1 MPAGGGRVRS
11 AAGEATRP
19 DIRRLVPPVAWSE
32 VGSDTGYR
40 RARLVT
46 LTALG
51 IMFISSA
58 AMPAIGL
65 GVEQRL
71 PWRILGG
78 AGIAVFSA
86 GLGWAL
92 WSEFQPGRSDR
103 TRRRASIAFVAASV
117 ASVPLVGPLG
127 AESGAWA
134 SWAWLGAA
142 VVGAVPLLAH
152 RMPTAAV
159 AVVLSV
165 AVSAGGA
172 WANGGGVVEYVVVT
186 AGIGTSLA
194 LINGLQIGLWRL
206 VVQARDARDALAR
219 LAAAEERLRFAR
231 DVHDLLGHD
240 LSVIALK
247 AELAKRL
254 APVDPERTGEQAA
267 EIQRLAASA
276 LVQVRQ
282 AVHGYRAVDLRDQL
296 SAVEHVLRSAGVHCV
311 VRLPGSDLPGEASHL
326 VPVLREATTNML
338 RHSRAQHCTIDVDAT
353 PGEVRMV
360 VTNDGVAERA
370 PDRYSHGLRGLSDRL
385 AEVGGTVSADARP
398 GTFTLTATVPVPA

>member
-1 MPAGGGRVRS
+1 VRS

-19 DIRRLVPPVAWSE
+19 DVPRAVPPVGWSE
-32 VGSDTGYR
+32 LGADAGYK

-46 LTALG
+46 LAALG
-51 IMFISSA
+51 IMFVSSV
-58 AMPAIGL
+58 AMPVIGL

-71 PWRILGG
+71 AWRILGA
-78 AGIAVFSA
+78 AGIAAFTA
-86 GLGWAL
+86 GLAWAL
-92 WSEFQPGRSDR
+92 WGEFQPARSHR
-103 TRRRASIAFVAASV
+103 ARRWSSIAFVAASV

-142 VVGAVPLLAH
+142 IIGAVPLLVLGV
-152 RMPTAAV
+152 PAAV
-159 AVVLSV
+159 VAIVLSV
-165 AVSAGGA
+165 AVSAGVA
-172 WANGGGVVEYVVVT
+172 WANGGGLVQYVVIT
-186 AGIGTSLA
+186 AGVGTSLA
-194 LINGLQIGLWRL
+194 LVNGLQIGLWRL
-206 VVQARDARDALAR
+206 VVQARDGRDALSR

-282 AVHGYRAVDLRDQL
+282 AVHGYRMVDLRDQL
-296 SAVEHVLRSAGVHCV
+296 SAVEHVLRSAGVQCV
-311 VRLPGSDLPGEASHL
+311 VRLPGCDLPGEASHL
-326 VPVLREATTNML
+326 VPVLREAVTNVL
-338 RHSRAQHCTIDVDAT
+338 RHSRAQHCTIDVATT
-353 PGEVRMV
+353 PGQVRMV

-385 AEVGGTVSADARP
+385 AEVGGTVSAAPQP